1 MGSLKEQAEEEEK
14 LAGIECRS
22 PEDEQEKGGHC
33 RCFAQIDKINGWM
46 SFIVGRVGQ
55 FLQG

>member
-1 MGSLKEQAEEEEK
+1 MGSLKDQAEEEEK
-14 LAGIECRS
+14 LASIPCES
-22 PEDEQEKGGHC
+22 PEEEQEKATIV
-33 RCFAQIDKINGWM
+33 RCYAQIDKINGWM